1 MGLEEII
8 YLIGNLF
15 QTVILYKFFNIGF
28 IQKHTK
34 KLTELL
40 VFSFYFFATS
50 SIYLFIENPFI
61 TLAANI
67 IIFVGIATI
76 YKSSWKA
83 RIFTTITILVV
94 TVLTEIAAVFLVTS
108 IGVTN
113 QVIEYDIELITMHVT
128 SKIFLYVAV
137 LLFEKYTSN
146 KKSTDLP
153 LASWVLI
160 TLIPLFSL
168 ITAIVLYVE
177 VANPV
182 SIVVSTVALFVVN
195 TFVFF
200 LYNRQSE
207 VYSNVADQQVLKQ
220 QNKAYGEQLKIMQ
233 DSLENVRLIKHDMK
247 NHILTLK
254 DLVSKDSLEDLGK
267 YINRAEGFLET
278 NDEISSGHSTI
289 DSILNYKK
297 AQASLLGVD
306 LVVSANVP
314 KELLVDNFDLTVIL
328 GNIIDNSIEA
338 ASRTENKQ
346 VNVSISFDRSILYL
360 TTRNDYNK
368 SFEKSKN
375 KKDRGLGLI
384 SVKKVINKYNGLLTT
399 NSTSKYF
406 EVQIM
411 LYT

>member
-1 MGLEEII
+1 MGLEETI
-8 YLIGNLF
+8 YLLGNLF
-15 QTVILYKFFNIGF
+15 QTAILYKFFNIGF
-28 IQKHTK
+28 TQKHTN

-40 VFSFYFFATS
+40 VFSFYFLATS
-50 SIYLFIENPFI
+50 GIYLFVNTPFV
-61 TLAANI
+61 TLTANI
-67 IIFVGIATI
+67 IMFVGISTI
-76 YKSSWKA
+76 YKSTWKA
-83 RIFTTITILVV
+83 RIYTTVTILVV
-94 TVLTEIAAVFLVTS
+94 TVLTEIAAVFLITMV
-108 IGVTN
+108 GVNN
-113 QVIEYDIELITMHVT
+113 QVIAYDIELITMHVT

-137 LLFEKYTSN
+137 LLFEKYTTP
-146 KKSTDLP
+146 KKGSDLP

-168 ITAIVLYVE
+168 ITAIVLYIE

-182 SIVVSTVALFVVN
+182 SIVVSTVALFVIN
-195 TFVFF
+195 IFVFF

-207 VYSNVADQQVLKQ
+207 VYSEVVDQQVLMQ
-220 QNKAYGEQLKIMQ
+220 QNKAYGEQLRIMQ

-247 NHILTLK
+247 NHILTIK
-254 DLVSKDSLEDLGK
+254 DMVEKDNLVDLAN
-267 YINRAEGFLET
+267 YIERAEGFLKT
-278 NDEISSGHSTI
+278 SDEISSGHSTI

-297 AQASLLGVD
+297 AQANLLGVK
-306 LVVSANVP
+306 LIVSANVP

-338 ASRTENKQ
+338 ASKAENKHVY
-346 VNVSISFDRSILYL
+346 VNISFDRSILYL
-360 TTRNDYNK
+360 TTKNDYDG

-375 KKDRGLGLI
+375 KNGRGLGLT